1 MFKFF
6 LDIKT
11 RDETNKQINSECISI
26 YKKKIDLYNTIL
38 ERMNIN
44 YNKSNCLYE
53 HKQILLN
60 PDNLKKNDY
69 NIKYQ
74 LVEDLTMAGELGELN
89 AYIPNFISYLW
100 KEPKI
105 VYKLLLNANSKDMK
119 ESLSNFIC
127 NNFYE
132 NILSPNY
139 IEHNLLYLITLL
151 LNDEIN
157 NISKKKIEDPSKCLD
172 FFLKDSSCSF
182 ILEQFHKKN
191 DVQIFFK
198 TILLNIIENLE
209 LSSSNKE
216 MIFDYHILEE
226 RFINKNKNKKININ
240 IKKEDRRNPS
250 SNLSVSYSSLSS
262 LSDALDY
269 ESYEKNITSINSEFF
284 KNELSN
290 YKSNEKMIG
299 YLLYYMDENDPV
311 KDKYSPEF
319 FIKKNLNDDV
329 ITREV
334 LDEYILNYDKTIN
347 LINQLFKNLLDYLYL
362 LPYSIKCICKII
374 FSLIQKK
381 FQRFNIFHQ
390 YAFMSKFF
398 FEKLLTPIFQ
408 NPGLGALINTF
419 IISTTTVKNLEL
431 ISKVINTFTLGK
443 LYTRNKEEE
452 SYTPFNNYFI
462 SKMPDLITFYEE
474 ITKVELPSFIENFIN
489 AKLPED
495 FEYNY
500 FKENP
505 EEEIYHKSTIFTI
518 EDLSLL
524 IELMDKSKK
533 SIFPNN
539 NKNEELIKLQKTFEK
554 LSSRKSKDL
563 IKKLKIK
570 VEHEIIDV
578 PVYNKKKKTIKEYRK
593 ENGRKIIKY
602 YLISELSLNDKYS
615 KIFNIEQKT
624 KYFNLPELQDM
635 KNDED
640 NMLNNI
646 IKVKNFFCTILYNYR
661 MLVKTDFEEDK
672 IDSTIDILT
681 ELKRFMKS
689 SNNIID
695 GNFPS
700 QWFVNSLLDYLNII
714 PKNLVEDN
722 CEALIIEIQKEVNK
736 AIKNLNFEDLSVLI
750 DRIKFATRGKI
761 YFENAQNLI
770 IDINL
775 NKKAQSIV
783 ENEIIEVEILIKFNE
798 KEKEL
803 IIEPPKKNEKHLN
816 YLDNIFDEPK
826 KKPSKIC
833 NTIKLFTKN
842 FPDLIKYQKFYKTNI
857 LNIEK
862 ELKVPQKLN
871 NYFKMIKEYI
881 RNNMNITDEKEF
893 LNINNKIDD
902 YIMEKLYDKLFP
914 KDLNETDGK
923 IIEKCEKL
931 SWVEPKH
938 FINGNNNYVYDSF
951 LPDLTNYLM
960 LVTKEKSVR
969 KKLINAKLIFQCM
982 NNLGQFNGEGA
993 FGIDDQMKILNYAFI
1008 KAKPSHMFANCEYL
1022 KLFIGNKDGG
1032 IEGQNLA
1039 ELEAICQHVID
1050 LNAEDLNGIDEKEF
1064 IDNCCK
1070 SLSRI
1075 SSHYDLE
1082 MVI

>member
-1 MFKFF
+1 
-6 LDIKT
+6 
-11 RDETNKQINSECISI
+11 
-26 YKKKIDLYNTIL
+26 
-38 ERMNIN
+38 MNIN
-44 YNKSNCLYE
+44 YNKSNSLYE

-74 LVEDLTMAGELGELN
+74 LVDDLTKESDLGELN

-105 VYKLLLNANSKDMK
+105 FSKLLLNANTKDMK
-119 ESLSNFIC
+119 ENLSNFIC

-151 LNDEIN
+151 LNEEIN

-172 FFLKDSSCSF
+172 YFLKDSSCSF

-216 MIFDYHILEE
+216 MIFDYNILEE
-226 RFINKNKNKKININ
+226 EFINKNKNKKNIR
-240 IKKEDRRNPS
+240 KKDERRNRN
-250 SNLSVSYSSLSS
+250 SNISFSYSSF
-262 LSDALDY
+262 SDTFDF
-269 ESYEKNITSINSEFF
+269 ESYEKNITSINAEFF
-284 KNELSN
+284 KNELSK

-299 YLLYYMDENDPV
+299 YLLYYMDENDPI

-319 FIKKNLNDDV
+319 FIKKNLEDDD

-334 LDEYILNYDKTIN
+334 IDEYVLNYDKTIN
-347 LINQLFKNLLDYLYL
+347 LINKLFKNLLDYLYL

-381 FQRFNIFHQ
+381 FHRFNIFHQ

-398 FEKLLTPIFQ
+398 FEKLFTPIFQ

-419 IISTTTVKNLEL
+419 IISTTTIKNLEL

-443 LYTRNKEEE
+443 LFVRNKEEE

-462 SKMPDLITFYEE
+462 SKMPDLISFYEG

-489 AKLPED
+489 GKLPED

-505 EEEIYHKSTIFTI
+505 EEEIYHKSAVFTI

-524 IELMDKSKK
+524 IELMEKNKK
-533 SIFPNN
+533 SIFPSNN
-539 NKNEELIKLQKTFEK
+539 TNIELIKLQKTFEK
-554 LSSRKSKDL
+554 LSNKKNKDL
-563 IKKLKIK
+563 IKKLKNNI
-570 VEHEIIDV
+570 EYEIIDV
-578 PVYNKKKKTIKEYRK
+578 PVYHKKKKTIKEYRK

-602 YLISELSLNDKYS
+602 YLVSELSLNDKYS

-635 KNDED
+635 KNNED

-646 IKVKNFFCTILYNYR
+646 IKVKNFLCTILYNYR

-722 CEALIIEIQKEVNK
+722 CESLINEIQNEVNK
-736 AIKNLNFEDLSVLI
+736 AIKNLNFEDLSLI
-750 DRIKFATRGKI
+750 IDKMKFATRGKI

-770 IDINL
+770 IDINA
-775 NKKAQSIV
+775 NKKAQSII
-783 ENEIIEVEILIKFNE
+783 EKEIIEVEILIKYNE

-816 YLDNIFDEPK
+816 YLDNIFEEPK
-826 KKPSKIC
+826 KKPSKLC
-833 NTIKLFTKN
+833 NTIKIFTKN
-842 FPDLIKYQKFYKTNI
+842 FPDLIKYQNFYKTNV
-857 LNIEK
+857 LDIEK

-871 NYFKMIKEYI
+871 SYFKMIKEHI
-881 RNNMNITDEKEF
+881 RNNLNITDEKEF

-914 KDLNETDGK
+914 KDLNETDEK
-923 IIEKCEKL
+923 IFDKCEKL

-938 FINGNNNYVYDSF
+938 FISGKNNYVYDSF

-969 KKLINAKLIFQCM
+969 KKLNYTKLIFQCM
-982 NNLGQFNGEGA
+982 NNLGQFNGEGK

-1022 KLFIGNKDGG
+1022 QLFIGNKDGG

-1050 LNAEDLNGIDEKEF
+1050 LNAKDLNGIDEKEF
-1064 IDNCCK
+1064 IDNC
-1070 SLSRI
+1070 SNPISRI
-1075 SSHYDLE
+1075 SSNYDLE